1 MLVKFTIGVN
11 FINILCAPFL
21 VQKCFAKLF
30 STYILALNFFW
41 QNNISQKTVCKML
54 MKFTVGRVLRRID
67 GEDLEDE
74 DDDGD
79 VEASCCSQRCVTFC
93 CDEKCVTFCCE
104 DGVSDNDDHPR

>member
-1 MLVKFTIGVN
+1 MEL
-11 FINILCAPFL
+11 
-21 VQKCFAKLF
+21 
-30 STYILALNFFW
+30 
-41 QNNISQKTVCKML
+41 
-54 MKFTVGRVLRRID
+54 TVGRVLRRID

-104 DGVSDNDDHPR
+104 DGVSDNDDHPRYRVKF